1 MEKGE
6 KRYEE
11 IVVDEKK
18 GKKILQENE
27 DEKRYK
33 EQMKKMMKIYMMFEE
48 IKEGRIKKDKR
59 IKVQEYEE

>member
-33 EQMKKMMKIYMMFEE
+33 EQMKKMMKIYMIFEE